1 MAVQYYN
8 GEWTYHPTIKLGI
21 SSLSATRDLIEQ
33 SIQTQ
38 LLSLKH
44 NVSIRGGCIAERLI
58 WDDRKKQVQ
67 GAALLASTSCIGCY
81 RRSYGMGMVAGFG
94 KPTVVI

>member
-8 GEWTYHPTIKLGI
+8 GEWTYHPTVKLGI

-33 SIQTQ
+33 SIRTQ

-58 WDDRKKQVQ
+58 WDDQKTQVK
-67 GAALLASTSCIGCY
+67 GAPPLANATCISCY
-81 RRSYGMGMVAGFG
+81 NL
-94 KPTVVI
+94 